1 MERITGPYKG
11 FFLAAYTVKNESG
24 FVGYAKVCML
34 EPDSVWNADP
44 VEKLT
49 SAAGFRTELE
59 AIVAAERKAR
69 KEIAEM
75 VGVPEI
81 PTEPGAL
88 TPLEGRLSTAP
99 DDRPSLWQR
108 LRHPR

>member
-11 FFLAAYTVKNESG
+11 FYLAAYTVESESG
-24 FVGYAKVCML
+24 FVGYAKVCMT
-34 EPDSVWNADP
+34 EPDSVWSADP

-49 SAAGFRTELE
+49 SATGFRTELE

-69 KEIAEM
+69 KDIAEM
-75 VGVPEI
+75 VGVAEI

-88 TPLEGRLSTAP
+88 TPLAQPEPDAGR
-99 DDRPSLWQR
+99 RPPFWR
-108 LRHPR
+108 ARPPR

>member
-1 MERITGPYKG
+1 MERISGPYKG
-11 FFLAAYTVKNESG
+11 FYIAAYTVENESG
-24 FVGYAKVCML
+24 FVGYAKVCVV
-34 EPDSVWNADP
+34 EPENVWNAEP

-69 KEIAEM
+69 KEIAEI
-75 VGVPEI
+75 VGVPSI

-88 TPLEGRLSTAP
+88 TPTPEQS
-99 DDRPSLWQR
+99 PSPTDR
-108 LRHPR
+108 LRFWRPRRPR